1 MDDLVSGFPRK
12 FSWKGGKTIN
22 PKTNTPY
29 EAIIGQENFA
39 EIWWLEEA
47 LKAAKKVARIK
58 KNGGTAT
65 GFMISE
71 DLFMTN
77 HHVFREKED
86 TFSAKIQFHFKAN
99 KDGSANKPDEWVCDA
114 TSLFKSDKSLDYA
127 IVRLKPQSG
136 LKPGQKWGYF
146 DLSAEPHL
154 IDNQHVNII
163 QHPAGR
169 RQEIVFRDNQ
179 LMAIEPTVIQYLT
192 DTDYGSSGSPVLDDH
207 FNLIAIHSRR
217 VEDPNAKGSWYR
229 NQGYR
234 ISAIYEEI
242 IEYLDHDL
250 AD

>member
-12 FSWKGGKTIN
+12 FNWKGGKTIN

-65 GFMISE
+65 GFMVSE

-77 HHVFREKED
+77 HHVFMEKED
-86 TFSAKIQFHFKAN
+86 TFSAKIQFNFKAN
-99 KDGSANKPDEWVCDA
+99 KDGSADKPDVWICDA
-114 TSLFKSDKSLDYA
+114 KNLFKSNKALDYA
-127 IVRLKPQSG
+127 IVRLKHKSG
-136 LKPGQKWGYF
+136 KKAGQKWGYF
-146 DLSAEPHL
+146 DLSQEPQL
-154 IDNQHVNII
+154 TNDQHMNII
-163 QHPAGR
+163 QHPTGR
-169 RQEIVFRDNQ
+169 HQEIVFRDNQ
-179 LMAIEPTVIQYLT
+179 LKAIKPTFIQYLT

-207 FNLIAIHSRR
+207 FNVIAIHSKR
-217 VEDPNAKGSWYR
+217 VRDSKSKRGWYR

-234 ISAIYEEI
+234 TSRIYKKI
-242 IEYLDHDL
+242 KKYLGY
-250 AD
+250 